1 MLCNI
6 SDKIKMFINLR
17 LTIIYVCLK
26 QQERNIIQNFE
37 GLQMRITKD
46 QEPSVLG
53 VFCSRVLIFYHLF
66 HQILV
71 EVVKVANHHLR

>member
-46 QEPSVLG
+46 QEP
-53 VFCSRVLIFYHLF
+53 
-66 HQILV
+66 
-71 EVVKVANHHLR
+71 